1 MKKYIVVVFLLL
13 VIAFVFIQVNLFY
26 SKETLYIK
34 DFEKVVE
41 DYSKIRDILFKHY
54 NKENYSEM
62 LILDIDKS
70 NFEIID
76 GDKKINMNDE
86 EKNSLKKICETS
98 YKVHYNFI
106 WVTENYIIFWEDETK
121 LYGVIY
127 SKEFKE
133 SIEEI
138 KKWYDG
144 VQFRRIEGDWYE
156 IGYFGI

>member
-13 VIAFVFIQVNLFY
+13 VIAFVFIQVNLLY

-34 DFEKVVE
+34 DFEKVVH

-86 EKNSLKKICETS
+86 EKKALEKICETS
-98 YKVHYNFI
+98 YKGHYSFI

-144 VQFRRIEGDWYE
+144 VQFRRVEGDWYE